1 MVGKFTTALVLSF
14 YDSGINY
21 GLRESLLTARFCA
34 LHFCLNLLHS
44 LPWLKAEK
52 KKSLPCSLYFRCF
65 SEFRKIAYFSRD
77 LFLKAGQVEMAP
89 DLRRVVREKVYERQ
103 SLTEGQVH
111 ANVPFERN
119 FYSVV
124 RCI

>member
-1 MVGKFTTALVLSF
+1 
-14 YDSGINY
+14 
-21 GLRESLLTARFCA
+21 
-34 LHFCLNLLHS
+34 
-44 LPWLKAEK
+44 
-52 KKSLPCSLYFRCF
+52 
-65 SEFRKIAYFSRD
+65 
-77 LFLKAGQVEMAP
+77 LKAGQVEMAP